1 MLEQIAVESIDE
13 ENIFI
18 PKMGCG
24 KFHWNE
30 QQWGLK
36 E

>member
-1 MLEQIAVESIDE
+1 MFGQIAVGSIDE
-13 ENIFI
+13 ENMFI
-18 PKMGCG
+18 SKMGCG
-24 KFHWNE
+24 KFHQNE